1 MASRG
6 RYSQPSDGAVFCAIL
21 LLLLAVGCVIKYI
34 WWFVG
39 GAVLVGVFAGIY
51 WLAQKME
58 EERQLEADEAAERE
72 FEMTRRAER
81 QKRWTLIGDKRAIY
95 GEDGAAAMRKIA
107 DDPETDAEAAPAQDD
122 SPVAQLATTPAELDA
137 LVRDKPS
144 AWPHALFASILVQR
158 AAPLQSRLRDSE
170 LGFTAPTSTVALTPV
185 HLASTVVTLVDEM
198 IATAHQLEGFMAAPA
213 FMAAFTG
220 KDGEEADP
228 EAIKH
233 IAHRTMD
240 YLERFMELSERCRA
254 LPVRSEHV
262 DIVADCARMLDDPL
276 TSYREFI
283 ADFVDLIEALPRVL
297 AHATGTVDMGS
308 LGLYLKI
315 DDKRYSRILKRLD
328 VITQS

>member
-21 LLLLAVGCVIKYI
+21 LLLLAVWFVIKYI

-39 GAVLVGVFAGIY
+39 GAVIVGVFVAVY
-51 WLAQKME
+51 WVEQKTE
-58 EERQLEADEAAERE
+58 EKRRLEADEAADRE
-72 FEMTRRAER
+72 FEMSRRAER

-95 GEDGAAAMRKIA
+95 GEDGAAAMRKVTG
-107 DDPETDAEAAPAQDD
+107 DPASDAAAAQDD

-137 LVRDKPS
+137 LVREKLS
-144 AWPHALFASILVQR
+144 AWEQALFASILVQR
-158 AAPLQSRLRDSE
+158 AAPLQPRLRDSE
-170 LGFTAPTSTVALTPV
+170 LGFTTPTYSGALSPV
-185 HLASTVVTLVDEM
+185 HLASTLVKLIDEM
-198 IATAHQLEGFMAAPA
+198 ITTAHQVESFMTAPA

-220 KDGEEADP
+220 KGDEEADP

-240 YLERFMELSERCRA
+240 YLERFLELSERCRA

-276 TSYREFI
+276 ASYREFI
-283 ADFVDLIEALPRVL
+283 ADFVDIIEALPRVL
-297 AHATGTVDMGS
+297 KHATGPVDMGS

-315 DDKRYSRILKRLD
+315 DDKKHSRILKRLD
-328 VITQS
+328 AITRS